1 MVLKIMI
8 PNRHTGEPSL
18 TPRIEVP
25 EDRVR
30 DIIYQIRRL
39 IQANDLHTKEL
50 NRKYQVSSPQL
61 NCLMAL
67 YEHGPLPPSQIAR
80 YIVLKSSTVTG
91 IIDRLEQKGFVKR
104 VRRSSDRRVITVEL
118 TEAGT
123 ILAEKAPPPLHQK
136 IIEGLAR
143 LSQEEVKK
151 IVDGLSMLTCM
162 LDVQDLDVE

>member
-1 MVLKIMI
+1 MASGSQKVEV
-8 PNRHTGEPSL
+8 RHKAP
-18 TPRIEVP
+18 IQVP

-50 NRKYQVSSPQL
+50 NRRYQVSSPQL

-80 YIVLKSSTVTG
+80 FIVLKSSTVTG

-136 IIEGLAR
+136 IIEGLGR
-143 LSQEEVKK
+143 LSQEEIKK
-151 IVDGLSMLTCM
+151 IVDGLRMLTCM